1 MNIEQAIRAK
11 RELEVAIL
19 KAIGDYERATRLTV
33 REVQLTH
40 AREIGTSQKFVVD
53 ARVQVLL

>member
-19 KAIGDYERATRLTV
+19 KAIGVYERATRLTV

-53 ARVQVLL
+53 DSVQVLL

>member
-1 MNIEQAIRAK
+1 MNIEEAVAAK
-11 RELEVAIL
+11 RVLEVDIL
-19 KAIGDYERATRLTV
+19 RAIGVYERATGLTV

-53 ARVQVLL
+53 ASVQVLL